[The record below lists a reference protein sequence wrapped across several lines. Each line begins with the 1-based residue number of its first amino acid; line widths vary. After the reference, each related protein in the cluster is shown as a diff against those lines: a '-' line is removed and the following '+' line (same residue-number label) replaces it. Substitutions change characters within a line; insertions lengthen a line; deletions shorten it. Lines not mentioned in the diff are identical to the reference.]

1 MQGAPPDMETKMLMR
16 QIGSIGGTSVAVG
29 AWLALAPISSF
40 AQALDYPNR
49 PVTLVVPFAPGGST
63 SIIAR
68 VLAQKLEQRLGRP
81 FVVENR
87 PGSGGMT
94 AVSAVAHG
102 TPDGYT
108 LMMASSTA
116 LAINVNVR
124 KTLPYDPRKDVT
136 PIALVAR
143 MPYVLVVNPELPVK
157 SVADLV
163 SLARQKSGALS
174 FASVGPGTIHHL
186 NAELFKSTFGL
197 NVVHVP
203 YKGSSPALQDVV
215 GGHVQFMFSDVP
227 PTRPLIAAGKLTALG
242 VTTAD
247 RVPALPEVPPL
258 AEVGIPGYN
267 TASWHSISTAAGVPK
282 AIVDK
287 LASEIRAIMGEA
299 EVQQMLRNEGA
310 IPQISPSPE
319 EFKRFVDAEI
329 VRWGELVKKAG
340 ILHSQ

>member
-1 MQGAPPDMETKMLMR
+1 MGK
-16 QIGSIGGTSVAVG
+16 IGTASAMAC
-29 AWLALAPISSF
+29 AWLALAPASAF
-40 AQALDYPNR
+40 AQAQDYPNR
-49 PVTLVVPFAPGGST
+49 AVTLVVPFAAGGST

-68 VLAQKLEQRLGRP
+68 VLAQKLEQRLGKP

-124 KTLPYDPRKDVT
+124 KVLPYDPRKDVT

-143 MPYVLVVNPELPVK
+143 MPYVLVVNPELPVR
-157 SVADLV
+157 SVADLTR
-163 SLARQKSGALS
+163 LAKEKSGQLS

-186 NAELFKSTFGL
+186 NAELFKSTFAL

-203 YKGSSPALQDVV
+203 YKGTSPALQDVV

-247 RVPALPEVPPL
+247 RVPALPDVPPL

-310 IPQISPSPE
+310 IPQMSPSPE

-329 VRWGELVKKAG
+329 VRWGALVEKAG